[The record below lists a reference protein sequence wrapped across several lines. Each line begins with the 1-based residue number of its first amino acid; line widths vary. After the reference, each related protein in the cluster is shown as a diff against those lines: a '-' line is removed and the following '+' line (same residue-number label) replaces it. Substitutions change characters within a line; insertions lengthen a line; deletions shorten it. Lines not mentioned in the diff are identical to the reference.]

1 MSMAGRGQTSF
12 ATAGT
17 TSRTTIRAR
26 YGRLYITLPPESR
39 FPTPGNGNFEFM
51 DPRGGNVHGGKE
63 IVRPEPGL
71 LMVFPAWL
79 NHYVNPYHGDG
90 ERISIAW
97 NFNVEI
103 LR

>member
-1 MSMAGRGQTSF
+1 
-12 ATAGT
+12 
-17 TSRTTIRAR
+17 
-26 YGRLYITLPPESR
+26 
-39 FPTPGNGNFEFM
+39 M

-63 IVRPEPGL
+63 IIQPEPGL
-71 LMVFPAWL
+71 LIVFPAWL
-79 NHYVNPYHGDG
+79 FHYVNPYHGDG